1 MASPPEIMKEVF
13 VFQENGNYDLRS
25 GTYLANVNMHTA
37 HFGTDTVTNLG
48 PKL

>member
-1 MASPPEIMKEVF
+1 MKEVF

-25 GTYLANVNMHTA
+25 GIYLANVNMNTA
-37 HFGTDTVTNLG
+37 NFGTDTVTNLG